1 MYKKIGKNGLLALGL
16 FLIVLV
22 FSGCSGKEN
31 AEKNVSLLPTQE
43 TTQQAE
49 QVISTQEQVEKNIEQ
64 EAKIPIVEIKKET
77 KTEKIPFQTIKK
89 DDDTLEIGK
98 TKTIQSGVDGTR
110 EFLYEVTYADEIET
124 KRELI
129 SEEIKK
135 EAVDKIVASGTKKKI
150 APASS
155 LSLAVSCG
163 EDYYENVDG
172 NCVHRPSSE
181 TAGASAKCKDGTY
194 SYSQHRSGTCSG
206 HGGVA
211 EWL

>member
-1 MYKKIGKNGLLALGL
+1 MYKKIGKNSLLALGL

-22 FSGCSGKEN
+22 FSGYSGKEN
-31 AEKNVSLLPTQE
+31 SEKNVSLSPTQE
-43 TTQQAE
+43 TTQQTD
-49 QVISTQEQVEKNIEQ
+49 QVISTQEQFETNIEQ
-64 EAKIPIVEIKKET
+64 EAKNPIVEVKKET
-77 KTEKIPFQTIKK
+77 KTEKVPFQTIKK

-98 TKTIQSGVDGTR
+98 TKTIQNGIDGTK
-110 EFLYEVTYADEIET
+110 EFIYEVTYTDEIET

-129 SEEIKK
+129 SEEAKK
-135 EAVDKIVASGTKKKI
+135 EAVDKIVAFGTKKKI
-150 APASS
+150 TPTSS
-155 LSLAVSCG
+155 SSLAVSCG

-181 TAGASAKCKDGTY
+181 PTGASAKCKDGTY
-194 SYSQHRSGTCSG
+194 SYSQHRRGTCSS

>member
-31 AEKNVSLLPTQE
+31 AEKNVSLPPTQE
-43 TTQQAE
+43 TTQQTE
-49 QVISTQEQVEKNIEQ
+49 QVISTQEQFETNIEQ
-64 EAKIPIVEIKKET
+64 EVKNPIVEVKKET

-89 DDDTLEIGK
+89 DDDTLEVGK
-98 TKTIQSGVDGTR
+98 TKIIQSGVDGTK
-110 EFLYEVTYADEIET
+110 EFVYEVTYTDEIET

-129 SEEIKK
+129 SEETKK
-135 EAVDKIVASGTKKKI
+135 EAVDKIVASGTKKI
-150 APASS
+150 TSTSS
-155 LSLAVSCG
+155 SSLAVSCG
-163 EDYYENVDG
+163 EDYYKNVDG

-181 TAGASAKCKDGTY
+181 PAGASAKCKDGTY
-194 SYSQHRSGTCSG
+194 SYSQHRSGTCSS